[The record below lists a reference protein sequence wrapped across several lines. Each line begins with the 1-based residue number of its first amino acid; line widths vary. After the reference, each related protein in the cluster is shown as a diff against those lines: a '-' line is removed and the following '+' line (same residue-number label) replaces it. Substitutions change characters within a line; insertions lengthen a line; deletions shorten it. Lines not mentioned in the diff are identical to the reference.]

1 MPARSAVLAGDGRRR
16 ERSRQPASSRAVG
29 QQGGRPLDQ
38 CPLIGVGQTT
48 GELREGDPGDLG
60 HLDVGVGERA
70 PDRAEQEVVHG
81 LVHPAAL
88 GDEPEVDDPERGHDL
103 ADDAGLLRHLADG
116 GVLGGLALL
125 DVPLGQRPE
134 EATAAV
140 GAADEGRAGFVHPVI
155 GHHQA
160 PGRGLVDPA
169 QPAAGAPTPA
179 RPSHARRV
187 ARNTALPWLVVSVE
201 RPSRRDPEP
210 VPPAVQETVRE
221 LVALSPVLTELGER
235 FTAAGFEAHLVG
247 GSVRDALLAARSGRL
262 SHDPTPPPGDLDVT
276 TDARP
281 EQVLE
286 LLRGWAGSTWNTG
299 IAFGTVG
306 AEVRGVRLEITTFRA
321 DRYDRESRNPEV
333 AWGSSLVDDL
343 RRRDFTV
350 NAMAVS
356 LGPDRTVTDPFG
368 GLGDLMRRRLRTP
381 GPAVD
386 SFADDPLRMLRA
398 VRFVAQLGLTPDDE
412 VVAAMTGMSGELAR
426 ITPERVQAELSRT
439 LLQDSPRAALELFV
453 DTGLA
458 DVVLPELPAL
468 RMEIDE
474 HHQHKDVY
482 THSLTVLDQAI
493 GLEKADADAPSPD
506 LVLRLAALLH
516 DIGKPATRRH
526 EPRGRVSFHHHE
538 VVGAKLVRKR
548 LTALRYPKDVV
559 EAVARLT
566 FLHLR
571 FHGYGRGE
579 WTDSAVRRYVT
590 DAGDLL
596 PRLHKLVRSDSTTR
610 NKKRAAA
617 LSATYDSLEQRI
629 GILSEAENLARV
641 RPDLDG
647 NAIMEILGIGPGP
660 EVGKAWRF
668 LKDLRL
674 ERGPLDPDEAEA
686 ALREWWAAQP

>member
-1 MPARSAVLAGDGRRR
+1 VSA
-16 ERSRQPASSRAVG
+16 
-29 QQGGRPLDQ
+29 
-38 CPLIGVGQTT
+38 
-48 GELREGDPGDLG
+48 
-60 HLDVGVGERA
+60 
-70 PDRAEQEVVHG
+70 
-81 LVHPAAL
+81 
-88 GDEPEVDDPERGHDL
+88 
-103 ADDAGLLRHLADG
+103 
-116 GVLGGLALL
+116 
-125 DVPLGQRPE
+125 
-134 EATAAV
+134 
-140 GAADEGRAGFVHPVI
+140 
-155 GHHQA
+155 
-160 PGRGLVDPA
+160 
-169 QPAAGAPTPA
+169 TP
-179 RPSHARRV
+179 
-187 ARNTALPWLVVSVE
+187 
-201 RPSRRDPEP
+201 PSRPAVEP
-210 VPPAVQETVRE
+210 VPPAVQATVRE
-221 LVALSPVLTELGER
+221 LVDLSPVLTELGRR

-247 GSVRDALLAARSGRL
+247 GSVRDALLRAQSGGEGA
-262 SHDPTPPPGDLDVT
+262 PGDLDVT
-276 TDARP
+276 TSARP

-286 LLRGWAGSTWNTG
+286 VLRGWARSTWNTG

-306 AEVRGVRLEITTFRA
+306 AEVDDVRLEITTFRA

-333 AWGSSLVDDL
+333 AWGDSLVDDL
-343 RRRDFTV
+343 LRRDFTV

-368 GLGDLMRRRLRTP
+368 GLGDLLARRLRTP
-381 GPAVD
+381 GAASD

-398 VRFVAQLGLTPDDE
+398 VRFVAQLRLTPDDAVIE
-412 VVAAMTGMSGELAR
+412 AMRSLAGELGR
-426 ITPERVQAELSRT
+426 ITPERVNVELSKT

-453 DTGLA
+453 GTGLA

-493 GLEKADADAPSPD
+493 ALEKADPAAESPD

-548 LTALRYPKDVV
+548 LTALRYPKDVT

-610 NKKRAAA
+610 NKRRAAA
-617 LSATYDSLEQRI
+617 LAATYDSLEQRI
-629 GILSEAENLARV
+629 GEIAEKEDLAKV

-647 NAIMEILGIGPGP
+647 NAIMEILGVGPGP
-660 EVGKAWRF
+660 EVGRAWRF

-674 ERGPLDPDEAEA
+674 ERGPLEPDEAERE
-686 ALREWWAAQP
+686 LRAWWAAEPH

>member
-1 MPARSAVLAGDGRRR
+1 
-16 ERSRQPASSRAVG
+16 
-29 QQGGRPLDQ
+29 
-38 CPLIGVGQTT
+38 
-48 GELREGDPGDLG
+48 
-60 HLDVGVGERA
+60 
-70 PDRAEQEVVHG
+70 
-81 LVHPAAL
+81 
-88 GDEPEVDDPERGHDL
+88 
-103 ADDAGLLRHLADG
+103 
-116 GVLGGLALL
+116 
-125 DVPLGQRPE
+125 
-134 EATAAV
+134 
-140 GAADEGRAGFVHPVI
+140 
-155 GHHQA
+155 
-160 PGRGLVDPA
+160 
-169 QPAAGAPTPA
+169 
-179 RPSHARRV
+179 
-187 ARNTALPWLVVSVE
+187 
-201 RPSRRDPEP
+201 
-210 VPPAVQETVRE
+210 
-221 LVALSPVLTELGER
+221 
-235 FTAAGFEAHLVG
+235 
-247 GSVRDALLAARSGRL
+247 
-262 SHDPTPPPGDLDVT
+262 
-276 TDARP
+276 
-281 EQVLE
+281 
-286 LLRGWAGSTWNTG
+286 
-299 IAFGTVG
+299 
-306 AEVRGVRLEITTFRA
+306 
-321 DRYDRESRNPEV
+321 
-333 AWGSSLVDDL
+333 
-343 RRRDFTV
+343 
-350 NAMAVS
+350 
-356 LGPDRTVTDPFG
+356 
-368 GLGDLMRRRLRTP
+368 
-381 GPAVD
+381 
-386 SFADDPLRMLRA
+386 
-398 VRFVAQLGLTPDDE
+398 
-412 VVAAMTGMSGELAR
+412 
-426 ITPERVQAELSRT
+426 VQAEFSRT
-439 LLQDSPRAALELFV
+439 LLNDSPRGALELFV

-493 GLEKADADAPSPD
+493 ALEKAGVRAGEDGAESPD

-629 GILSEAENLARV
+629 GELSEKENLAQV

-660 EVGKAWRF
+660 EVGSAWRF

-674 ERGPLDPDEAEA
+674 ERGPLEPDEAEA
-686 ALREWWAAQP
+686 ALREWWATQG

>member
-1 MPARSAVLAGDGRRR
+1 VARSRSSEPPPAVL
-16 ERSRQPASSRAVG
+16 
-29 QQGGRPLDQ
+29 
-38 CPLIGVGQTT
+38 
-48 GELREGDPGDLG
+48 
-60 HLDVGVGERA
+60 
-70 PDRAEQEVVHG
+70 
-81 LVHPAAL
+81 
-88 GDEPEVDDPERGHDL
+88 
-103 ADDAGLLRHLADG
+103 
-116 GVLGGLALL
+116 
-125 DVPLGQRPE
+125 
-134 EATAAV
+134 
-140 GAADEGRAGFVHPVI
+140 
-155 GHHQA
+155 
-160 PGRGLVDPA
+160 
-169 QPAAGAPTPA
+169 
-179 RPSHARRV
+179 
-187 ARNTALPWLVVSVE
+187 
-201 RPSRRDPEP
+201 P
-210 VPPAVQETVRE
+210 VPAAVQETVRE
-221 LVALSPVLTELGER
+221 LVDLSPVLTELGER

-247 GSVRDALLAARSGRL
+247 GSVRDALLAAGSGAPQM
-262 SHDPTPPPGDLDVT
+262 SGDLDVT

-281 EQVLE
+281 EQILG
-286 LLRGWAGSTWNTG
+286 LLRGWASSTWNTG

-333 AWGSSLVDDL
+333 AWGDSLVDDL
-343 RRRDFTV
+343 ARRDFTV

-356 LGPDRTVTDPFG
+356 LGPDRTVTDPYG
-368 GLGDLMRRRLRTP
+368 GLGDLLAGRLRTP
-381 GPAVD
+381 GSAVD

-398 VRFVAQLGLTPDDE
+398 VRFVAQLGLTPSEE
-412 VVAAMTGMSGELAR
+412 VVAAMTSMAPELAR
-426 ITPERVQAELSRT
+426 ITPERVQGELTRT
-439 LLQDSPRAALELFV
+439 LLQDAPRRALELFV
-453 DTGLA
+453 DTRLA

-482 THSLTVLDQAI
+482 AHSLTVLDQAI
-493 GLEKADADAPSPD
+493 ALEKADPTHESPD

-526 EPRGRVSFHHHE
+526 EPGGRVSFHHHE

-617 LSATYDSLEQRI
+617 LSTTYDSLEKRI
-629 GILSEAENLARV
+629 AELAAAEDLARV

-647 NAIMEILGIGPGP
+647 NAIMSLLGIPPGP
-660 EVGKAWRF
+660 EVGEAWRF

-674 ERGPLDPDEAEA
+674 ERGPLPPEEAEA
-686 ALREWWAAQP
+686 ELRAWWAARS